1 MLKKSAEREYH
12 NAIPFSYMSY
22 ALSRFNTVRR
32 PTREVVVGGVG
43 IGGINPIR
51 LQSMTTTNTL
61 DVAGTVDQCI
71 KLAEAGSEL
80 IRITAPTIEAAR
92 ALRDIHRNF
101 RAAGFNQPLVAD
113 IHFLPAA
120 AMEAIEHVEKVRI
133 NPGNYADKRGAV
145 GRDYTDAEYAEEL
158 ERVAEAVSPL
168 IRRAKELGRV
178 LRIGTNHGSLSE
190 RTLNRFGDTPEGMV
204 EAAME
209 FVRICEGNGFYDLV
223 LSMKSSNTKVM
234 IEAYRL
240 AVKVMRE
247 NGMSYPIHLG
257 VTEAGEGEDARIKS
271 AVGIGS
277 LLLDGIGDT
286 IRVSLTEDPW
296 HELPACREITS
307 RIDKI
312 MTMPSGSN
320 PVPAPVRD
328 TDITSFSFRRR
339 NVVPVELGLGKKISL
354 DEPPRVFALLD
365 VDKPLDAIVR
375 DLRVLVAAQRA
386 KKQPLEGVVLPIATE
401 SDLSAAC
408 ELQAMFEDEIPAFV
422 FDPIK
427 TSVPELFEK
436 LSPSKK
442 SATYIQRRFN
452 PANAEIIPD
461 WIDLCRRKGIGLVVD
476 ATAGARAAV
485 IPALKDFPED
495 KLIFTSSR
503 KTPDAHPVGVYRKLA
518 QMLANA
524 DIHSPIWIRAT
535 EKNTITPISRFDSEN
550 DVRVEA
556 SLLAGPLLCDG
567 IGDIV
572 SIELSSSPVRNIGLA
587 YDLLQATRSR
597 QTKTEYIACP
607 SCGRTQYNI
616 QETVKKIKERTAHLS
631 EVTIGVMGCIVNG
644 PGEMADADFG
654 YVGGAPGK
662 INLYVRKECVER
674 GIPQEEAVDR
684 LVDLIKRHG
693 KWQEK
698 D

>member
-1 MLKKSAEREYH
+1 M
-12 NAIPFSYMSY
+12 NY
-22 ALSRFNTVRR
+22 ALSRFNAVRR
-32 PTREVVVGGVG
+32 PTREVIVGGVG
-43 IGGINPIR
+43 IGGGNPVR

-61 DVAGTVDQCI
+61 DVAGTVAQCI
-71 KLAEAGSEL
+71 GLAEAGCEL
-80 IRITAPTIEAAR
+80 IRITAPTVEAAR
-92 ALRDIHRNF
+92 ALREIHRGF
-101 RAAGFNQPLVAD
+101 RASGFSQPLVAD

-133 NPGNYADKRGAV
+133 NPGNYADRRGAFP
-145 GRDYTDAEYAEEL
+145 RNYTDAEYAAEL

-168 IRRAKELGRV
+168 IRRAKELGRA

-190 RTLNRFGDTPEGMV
+190 RTLNRFGDTPAGMV

-209 FVRICEGNGFYDLV
+209 FVRICEAEGFYELV
-223 LSMKSSNTKVM
+223 LSMKASNPKVM

-240 AVKVMRE
+240 AVKAMSE
-247 NGMSYPIHLG
+247 NGMNYPLHLG

-286 IRVSLTEDPW
+286 IRVSLTEDPRR
-296 HELPACREITS
+296 EIPVCREIVS
-307 RIDKI
+307 RIEEI
-312 MTMPSGSN
+312 CTTPSDPN

-328 TDITSFSFRRR
+328 TDTEAFSYHRRR
-339 NVVPVELGLGKKISL
+339 IVPAELGAGTRISS
-354 DEPPRVFALLD
+354 DDPPRVFVFADIGETLDETVRGLRALLD
-365 VDKPLDAIVR
+365 ATRGRTPV
-375 DLRVLVAAQRA
+375 
-386 KKQPLEGVVLPIATE
+386 EGLALPIATE
-401 SDLSAAC
+401 SDLAAAC
-408 ELQAMFEDEIPAFV
+408 EIQSIFEDEIPAFV
-422 FDPIK
+422 FDPVK
-427 TSVPELFEK
+427 TSVPALFEK

-461 WIDLCRRKGIGLVVD
+461 WIALCRGKDIGLVVD

-485 IPALKDFPED
+485 VPALEGFPQNR
-495 KLIFTSSR
+495 LIFTSSR

-524 DIHSPIWIRAT
+524 GISAPIWIRSTAR
-535 EKNTITPISRFDSEN
+535 NTILPLSEDDGGN
-550 DVRVEA
+550 DARVEA

-567 IGDIV
+567 IGDILSV
-572 SIELSSSPVRNIGLA
+572 ELSPSAERNVALA
-587 YDLLQATRSR
+587 YDILQAARSR
-597 QTKTEYIACP
+597 RFKTEYVACP
-607 SCGRTQYNI
+607 GCGRTQYDI
-616 QETVKKIKERTAHLS
+616 QETVKKIKARTAHLS
-631 EVTIGVMGCIVNG
+631 GVTIGVMGCIVNG

-662 INLYVRKECVER
+662 INLYVRRECVER
-674 GIPQEEAVDR
+674 GIPQEEAVER
-684 LVDLIKRHG
+684 LVALIKKRG
-693 KWQEK
+693 KWKEK

>member
-1 MLKKSAEREYH
+1 
-12 NAIPFSYMSY
+12 MSY
-22 ALSRFNTVRR
+22 ALSRFNCVRR
-32 PTREVVVGGVG
+32 PSREVLVGGVG
-43 IGGINPIR
+43 IGGCNPIR

-61 DVAGTVDQCI
+61 DVAGTVAQCI

-80 IRITAPTIEAAR
+80 IRITAPTVEAAR
-92 ALRDIHRNF
+92 ALREIHQSF
-101 RAAGFNQPLVAD
+101 RAAGFSQPLVAD

-120 AMEAIEHVEKVRI
+120 ALEAIEHVEKVRI
-133 NPGNYADKRGAV
+133 NPGNYADKRATLP
-145 GRDYTDAEYAEEL
+145 RDYTDAEYAEEL

-168 IRRAKELGRV
+168 IRRAKELGRA

-190 RTLNRFGDTPEGMV
+190 RTLNRFGDTPDGMV

-209 FVRICEGNGFYDLV
+209 FVRICESNGFYDLV

-240 AVKVMRE
+240 AVKQMRD
-247 NGMSYPIHLG
+247 NGMNYPIHLG

-307 RIDKI
+307 RVQAIC
-312 MTMPSGSN
+312 TTPSNPN

-328 TDITSFSFRRR
+328 TDIASFSFRRR
-339 NVVPVELGLGKKISL
+339 DIVPVELGLGKKLSVE
-354 DEPPRVFALLD
+354 DPPRVFVL
-365 VDKPLDAIVR
+365 VDAEKPLEFIVR
-375 DLRVLVAAQRA
+375 DLRTLLASTRG
-386 KKQPLEGVVLPIATE
+386 KTPIEGLVLPIATE
-401 SDLSAAC
+401 SDLAAAC
-408 ELQAMFEDEIPAFV
+408 ELQTLFEDEIPAFI
-422 FDPIK
+422 FDPVK
-427 TSVPELFEK
+427 TSVPALFEK

-442 SATYIQRRFN
+442 SSTYIQRRFN

-461 WIDLCRRKGIGLVVD
+461 WIALCREKNIGLVVD
-476 ATAGARAAV
+476 TTAGARAAI
-485 IPALKDFPED
+485 IPALENFPQD

-503 KTPDAHPVGVYRKLA
+503 KTPDTHPVGVYRKLA

-524 DIHSPIWIRAT
+524 GIHAPIWIRST
-535 EKNTITPISRFDSEN
+535 VKNTILPLPKFGGEN

-556 SLLAGPLLCDG
+556 SLLAGSLLCDG
-567 IGDIV
+567 IGDIFSV
-572 SIELSSSPVRNIGLA
+572 ELSQDSARNISLA
-587 YDLLQATRSR
+587 YDILQATRSR

-616 QETVKKIKERTAHLS
+616 QDTVKKIKARTGHLDG
-631 EVTIGVMGCIVNG
+631 VTIGVMGCIVNG

-674 GIPQEEAVDR
+674 GIPQEEAVER
-684 LVDLIKRHG
+684 LVDLIKAHG
-693 KWQEK
+693 KWKEPPATE
-698 D
+698 

>member
-1 MLKKSAEREYH
+1 
-12 NAIPFSYMSY
+12 MSY

-32 PTREVVVGGVG
+32 PTREVSVGGVG
-43 IGGINPIR
+43 IGGGNPIR
-51 LQSMTTTNTL
+51 LQSMTTTDTR
-61 DVAGTVDQCI
+61 DVAGTVAQCI
-71 KLAEAGSEL
+71 RLAEAGSEL
-80 IRITAPTIEAAR
+80 IRITAPTVEAAR
-92 ALRDIHRNF
+92 ALREIHREF
-101 RAAGFNQPLVAD
+101 RAAGFSQPLVAD

-133 NPGNYADKRGAV
+133 NPGNYADRRAAFP
-145 GRDYTDAEYAEEL
+145 RDYTDAEYAAEL

-168 IRRAKELGRV
+168 IRRAKALGRA
-178 LRIGTNHGSLSE
+178 LRIGTNHGSLSD
-190 RTLNRFGDTPEGMV
+190 RTLNRFGDTPAGMV

-209 FVRICEGNGFYDLV
+209 FVRICEAEGFYDLV

-240 AVKVMRE
+240 AVKRMRE
-247 NGMSYPIHLG
+247 NGMNYPVHLG

-296 HELPACREITS
+296 HELPACREIVS
-307 RIDKI
+307 RIEKI
-312 MTMPSGSN
+312 CTTPSDPN

-328 TDITSFSFRRR
+328 TDVEAFSYHRRKI
-339 NVVPVELGLGKKISL
+339 VPAELAPGKKISS
-354 DEPPRVFALLD
+354 DDPPRVFVF
-365 VDKPLDAIVR
+365 VDAEKPLSETVS
-375 DLRVLVAAQRA
+375 DLRVLLAATRG
-386 KKQPLEGVVLPIATE
+386 KTPIEGLVLPMATE
-401 SDLSAAC
+401 SDLAAAC
-408 ELQAMFEDEIPAFV
+408 EVQSIFEDEIPAFI
-422 FDPIK
+422 FDPVK
-427 TSVPELFEK
+427 TSVPALFEK

-461 WIDLCRRKGIGLVVD
+461 WIALCREKNIGLVVD
-476 ATAGARAAV
+476 TTAGARAAV
-485 IPALKDFPED
+485 IPALEGFPQD

-524 DIHSPIWIRAT
+524 GIFAPIWIRST
-535 EKNTITPISRFDSEN
+535 VKNTILPLPKFGGDG
-550 DVRVEA
+550 DARVEA

-567 IGDIV
+567 IGDVV
-572 SIELSSSPVRNIGLA
+572 SVELSPSAARNIALA
-587 YDLLQATRSR
+587 YDILQATRSR

-607 SCGRTQYNI
+607 SCGRTQYDI
-616 QETVKKIKERTAHLS
+616 QDTVKKIKARTGHLS
-631 EVTIGVMGCIVNG
+631 GVTIGVMGCIVNG

-662 INLYVRKECVER
+662 INLYVRRECVER
-674 GIPQEEAVDR
+674 GIPQEEAVEH
-684 LVDLIKRHG
+684 LVALIKKHG
-693 KWQEK
+693 KWREK

>member
-1 MLKKSAEREYH
+1 
-12 NAIPFSYMSY
+12 MSY

-32 PTREVVVGGVG
+32 PTREVIVGGVG
-43 IGGINPIR
+43 IGGRNPIR

-61 DVAGTVDQCI
+61 DVAGTVSQCI
-71 KLAEAGSEL
+71 RLAEAGSEL
-80 IRITAPTIEAAR
+80 IRITAPTVEAAR
-92 ALRDIHRNF
+92 ALREIHRDF
-101 RAAGFNQPLVAD
+101 RAAGFSQPLVAD

-120 AMEAIEHVEKVRI
+120 AMEALEHVEKVRI
-133 NPGNYADKRGAV
+133 NPGNYADKRGALM
-145 GRDYTDAEYAEEL
+145 RDYTDAEYTEEL

-168 IRRAKELGRV
+168 ILRAKALGRT

-190 RTLNRFGDTPEGMV
+190 RTMNRFGDTPAGMV

-209 FVRICEGNGFYDLV
+209 FVRICETNGFYDLV

-240 AVKVMRE
+240 AVRMMHD
-247 NGMSYPIHLG
+247 NGMNYPIHLG

-271 AVGIGS
+271 AIGIGS

-307 RIDKI
+307 RIEKI
-312 MTMPSGSN
+312 STMPSSDH

-328 TDITSFSFRRR
+328 TGIESFSFHRRKI
-339 NVVPVELGLGKKISL
+339 VPVSLGLGKEISE
-354 DEPPRVFALLD
+354 DAPPRVFVFVDVEKPLAEIVADLRALL
-365 VDKPLDAIVR
+365 
-375 DLRVLVAAQRA
+375 A
-386 KKQPLEGVVLPIATE
+386 KTRGKTPVEGVVLPIATE
-401 SDLSAAC
+401 SDLAAAC
-408 ELQAMFEDEIPAFV
+408 ELQSQFEDEIPAFI
-422 FDPIK
+422 FDPVK
-427 TSVPELFEK
+427 TSVPALFEK

-461 WIDLCRRKGIGLVVD
+461 WIALCREKNIGLVVD
-476 ATAGARAAV
+476 TTAGARAAI
-485 IPALKDFPED
+485 IPALEGFPQD

-503 KTPDAHPVGVYRKLA
+503 KTPDAHAVGVYRKLA

-524 DIHSPIWIRAT
+524 GIRAPIWIRST
-535 EKNTITPISRFDSEN
+535 VKNTILPLPKFGGDS
-550 DVRVEA
+550 DARVEA
-556 SLLAGPLLCDG
+556 SLLAGALLCDG
-567 IGDIV
+567 IGDILSV
-572 SIELSSSPVRNIGLA
+572 ELSPSAERNLALA
-587 YDLLQATRSR
+587 YDILQASRSR

-616 QETVKKIKERTAHLS
+616 QETVKKIKERTGHLS
-631 EVTIGVMGCIVNG
+631 GVTIGVMGCIVNG

-674 GIPQEEAVDR
+674 GIPQDEAVEH
-684 LVDLIKRHG
+684 LINLIKSHG
-693 KWQEK
+693 KWEENA
-698 D
+698 

>member
-1 MLKKSAEREYH
+1 
-12 NAIPFSYMSY
+12 MSY
-22 ALSRFNTVRR
+22 ALSRFNAVRR
-32 PTREVVVGGVG
+32 PTREVVVGGLG
-43 IGGINPIR
+43 IGGNNPIR

-61 DVAGTVDQCI
+61 DIAGTLSQCI
-71 KLAEAGSEL
+71 RLAEAGSEL
-80 IRITAPTIEAAR
+80 IRITAPTVEAAR
-92 ALRDIHRNF
+92 ALREIHRGF
-101 RAAGFNQPLVAD
+101 RSAGFSQPLVAD

-133 NPGNYADKRGAV
+133 NPGNYADKRLALP
-145 GRDYTDAEYAEEL
+145 RDYTDAEYAEEL

-168 IRRAKELGRV
+168 ILRAKELGRT

-190 RTLNRFGDTPEGMV
+190 RTMNRFGDTPDGMV

-209 FVRICEGNGFYDLV
+209 FVRICEACGFYDLV

-240 AVKVMRE
+240 AVKRMRE
-247 NGMSYPIHLG
+247 NGMNYPIHLG

-271 AVGIGS
+271 AIGIGS

-307 RIDKI
+307 RIAAI
-312 MTMPSGSN
+312 CTTPSHPN

-328 TDITSFSFRRR
+328 TDISSFSYRRR
-339 NVVPVELGLGKKISL
+339 KIVPVDIGLGKRISV
-354 DEPPRVFALLD
+354 DDPPRVFSFVDVEKPLPKIVSELRELLD
-365 VDKPLDAIVR
+365 ATR
-375 DLRVLVAAQRA
+375 
-386 KKQPLEGVVLPIATE
+386 KKTPIEGLVLPIATE
-401 SDLSAAC
+401 SDLAAAC
-408 ELQAMFEDEIPAFV
+408 ELQTLFEDEIPVFI
-422 FDPIK
+422 FDPVK
-427 TSVPELFEK
+427 TSVPALFEK

-461 WIDLCRRKGIGLVVD
+461 WIALCREKNIGLVVD
-476 ATAGARAAV
+476 TTAGARAAV
-485 IPALKDFPED
+485 IPALAGFPQD

-524 DIHSPIWIRAT
+524 GIASPIWIRST
-535 EKNTITPISRFDSEN
+535 VKNTILPLPKFNGESDA
-550 DVRVEA
+550 RVEA
-556 SLLAGPLLCDG
+556 SLLAGALLCDG
-567 IGDIV
+567 VGDIFSV
-572 SIELSSSPVRNIGLA
+572 ELSASQLRNVTLA
-587 YDLLQATRSR
+587 YDILQATRSR
-597 QTKTEYIACP
+597 QIKTEYIACP

-616 QETVKKIKERTAHLS
+616 QETVKKIKARTGHLCG
-631 EVTIGVMGCIVNG
+631 VTIGVMGCIVNG

-662 INLYVRKECVER
+662 INLYVRKECVAR
-674 GIPQEEAVDR
+674 GIPQEEAVER
-684 LVDLIKRHG
+684 LVDLIKAHG
-693 KWQEK
+693 KWKEAE
-698 D
+698 

>member
-1 MLKKSAEREYH
+1 
-12 NAIPFSYMSY
+12 MSY

-32 PTREVVVGGVG
+32 PSREVVVGGVG
-43 IGGINPIR
+43 IGGGNPIR

-61 DVAGTVDQCI
+61 DVPATVAQCI
-71 KLAEAGSEL
+71 RLAEAGSEL
-80 IRITAPTIEAAR
+80 IRITAPTVEAAR
-92 ALRDIHRNF
+92 ALRDIHREF
-101 RAAGFNQPLVAD
+101 RAAGFSQPLVAD

-133 NPGNYADKRGAV
+133 NPGNYADRRAAFP
-145 GRDYTDAEYAEEL
+145 RDYTDAEYAEEL
-158 ERVAEAVSPL
+158 ERVAESVSPL
-168 IRRAKELGRV
+168 IRRAKELGRA
-178 LRIGTNHGSLSE
+178 LRIGTNHGSLSD
-190 RTLNRFGDTPEGMV
+190 RTLNRYGDTPAGMV
-204 EAAME
+204 AAAME
-209 FVRICEGNGFYDLV
+209 FVRICESEGFYDIV

-240 AVKVMRE
+240 AVKEMRD
-247 NGMSYPIHLG
+247 NGMNYPIHLG

-271 AVGIGS
+271 AIGIGS

-312 MTMPSGSN
+312 RTTPSGPN

-328 TDITSFSFRRR
+328 TDVASFSFQRRKI
-339 NVVPVELGLGKKISL
+339 VPVELGLGKRISV
-354 DEPPRVFALLD
+354 DDPPRVFVFADVEKSPEDIVKELRALLD
-365 VDKPLDAIVR
+365 ATRGKTPV
-375 DLRVLVAAQRA
+375 
-386 KKQPLEGVVLPIATE
+386 EGLVLPMATE
-401 SDLSAAC
+401 SDLAAAC

-422 FDPIK
+422 FDPVK
-427 TSVPELFEK
+427 TSVPALFAK

-461 WIDLCRRKGIGLVVD
+461 WIALCREKGIGLVAD
-476 ATAGARAAV
+476 TTAGARAAI
-485 IPALKDFPED
+485 IPALADFPQD

-524 DIHSPIWIRAT
+524 DIHAPIWIRST
-535 EKNTITPISRFDSEN
+535 VKNTIAPLPKFGGDGEA
-550 DVRVEA
+550 RVEA
-556 SLLAGPLLCDG
+556 SLLAGSLLCDG
-567 IGDIV
+567 IGDV
-572 SIELSSSPVRNIGLA
+572 LSVELSPSAARNVELA
-587 YDLLQATRSR
+587 YDILQASRSR

-607 SCGRTQYNI
+607 SCGRTQYDI
-616 QETVKKIKERTAHLS
+616 QDTVRKIKARTGHLS
-631 EVTIGVMGCIVNG
+631 GVTIGVMGCIVNG

-662 INLYVRKECVER
+662 INLYVRRECVER

-684 LVDLIKRHG
+684 LVALIKSRG
-693 KWQEK
+693 RWTEPK
-698 D
+698 DAGAR

>member
-1 MLKKSAEREYH
+1 
-12 NAIPFSYMSY
+12 MSY
-22 ALSRFNTVRR
+22 ALSRFNCVRH
-32 PTREVVVGGVG
+32 PSREVLVGGVG
-43 IGGINPIR
+43 IGGGNPIR

-61 DVAGTVDQCI
+61 DIAGTVEQCI
-71 KLAEAGSEL
+71 RLAEAGSEL
-80 IRITAPTIEAAR
+80 IRITAPTVEAAR
-92 ALRDIHRNF
+92 ALREIHRGF
-101 RAAGFNQPLVAD
+101 RAAGFSQPLVAD

-120 AMEAIEHVEKVRI
+120 AMEALEHVEKVRI
-133 NPGNYADKRGAV
+133 NPGNYADKRTAFP
-145 GRDYTDAEYAEEL
+145 RDYTDAEYAEEL

-168 IRRAKELGRV
+168 IRRAKELGRA

-190 RTLNRFGDTPEGMV
+190 RTLNRFGDTPAGMV

-209 FVRICEGNGFYDLV
+209 FVRICESNGFYELV

-240 AVKVMRE
+240 AVKQMRD
-247 NGMSYPIHLG
+247 NGMNYPIHLG

-307 RIDKI
+307 RIGAI
-312 MTMPSGSN
+312 CTVPSTSN

-328 TDITSFSFRRR
+328 TDIASFSFRRR
-339 NVVPVELGLGKKISL
+339 EIIPVELGLGKKLSV
-354 DEPPRVFALLD
+354 DTPPRVFVLLD
-365 VDKPLDAIVR
+365 VEKPLETIARELRTLLDATRGKTPVEGIVM
-375 DLRVLVAAQRA
+375 
-386 KKQPLEGVVLPIATE
+386 PIATE
-401 SDLSAAC
+401 SDLAAAC
-408 ELQAMFEDEIPAFV
+408 ELQTMFEDEISAFV

-427 TSVPELFEK
+427 TSVPALFEK

-461 WIDLCRRKGIGLVVD
+461 WIALCREKNIGLVVD
-476 ATAGARAAV
+476 TTAGARAAIV
-485 IPALKDFPED
+485 PALENFPQN

-503 KTPDAHPVGVYRKLA
+503 KTPDSHPAGGYRKLA

-524 DIHSPIWIRAT
+524 GIHAPIWIRST
-535 EKNTITPISRFDSEN
+535 SKNTILPLPKFGGEN
-550 DVRVEA
+550 DARVEA
-556 SLLAGPLLCDG
+556 SLLAGTLLCDG
-567 IGDIV
+567 IGDILSV
-572 SIELSSSPVRNIGLA
+572 ELSSDSARNVTLA
-587 YDLLQATRSR
+587 YDILQATRSR

-616 QETVKKIKERTAHLS
+616 QETVKKIKERTSHLS
-631 EVTIGVMGCIVNG
+631 GVTIGVMGCIVNG

-674 GIPQEEAVDR
+674 GIPQEEAVEH
-684 LVDLIKRHG
+684 LVDLIKSHG
-693 KWQEK
+693 KWREP
-698 D
+698 DSGNN

>member
-1 MLKKSAEREYH
+1 
-12 NAIPFSYMSY
+12 MSY
-22 ALSRFNTVRR
+22 ALSRFNCVRR
-32 PTREVVVGGVG
+32 PTREVLVGGIG
-43 IGGINPIR
+43 IGGCNPIR

-61 DVAGTVDQCI
+61 DIAGTVAQCI
-71 KLAEAGSEL
+71 RLAEAGSEL
-80 IRITAPTIEAAR
+80 IRITAPTVDAAR
-92 ALRDIHRNF
+92 ALREIHRDF
-101 RAAGFNQPLVAD
+101 RAAGFSQPLVAD

-133 NPGNYADKRGAV
+133 NPGNYADKRLALQ
-145 GRDYTDAEYAEEL
+145 RDYTDAEYAEEL

-168 IRRAKELGRV
+168 IRRAKELGRT

-190 RTLNRFGDTPEGMV
+190 RTMNRFGDTPEGMV

-209 FVRICEGNGFYDLV
+209 FVRICEANGFYDLV

-240 AVKVMRE
+240 AVKQMRD
-247 NGMSYPIHLG
+247 NGMKYPIHLG

-271 AVGIGS
+271 AIGIGS

-307 RIDKI
+307 RINSVCSV
-312 MTMPSGSN
+312 PSNPN

-328 TDITSFSFRRR
+328 TDISSFSFRRR
-339 NVVPVELGLGKKISL
+339 DIVPVELGAGKKISVE
-354 DEPPRVFALLD
+354 DPPRVFVFIDAE
-365 VDKPLDAIVR
+365 KPFEEIVR
-375 DLRVLVAAQRA
+375 DLRSLLNATRTKTPV
-386 KKQPLEGVVLPIATE
+386 EGVVLPIATE
-401 SDLSAAC
+401 SDLAAAC
-408 ELQAMFEDEIPAFV
+408 ELQTLFEDEIPVFV
-422 FDPIK
+422 FDPVK
-427 TSVPELFEK
+427 TSVPALFEK

-461 WIDLCRRKGIGLVVD
+461 WIALCREKNIGLVVD
-476 ATAGARAAV
+476 TTAGARAAIV
-485 IPALKDFPED
+485 PALADFPQD

-524 DIHSPIWIRAT
+524 GIHSPIWIRST
-535 EKNTITPISRFDSEN
+535 VKNTILPLPKFNGEN
-550 DVRVEA
+550 DARTEA
-556 SLLAGPLLCDG
+556 SLLAGALLCDG
-567 IGDIV
+567 IGDIFSV
-572 SIELSSSPVRNIGLA
+572 ELSPSPLRNITLA
-587 YDLLQATRSR
+587 YDILQATRSR

-616 QETVKKIKERTAHLS
+616 QETVKKIKARTGHLS
-631 EVTIGVMGCIVNG
+631 GVTIGVMGCIVNG

-684 LVDLIKRHG
+684 LIDLIKTHG
-693 KWQEK
+693 KWTEP
-698 D
+698 